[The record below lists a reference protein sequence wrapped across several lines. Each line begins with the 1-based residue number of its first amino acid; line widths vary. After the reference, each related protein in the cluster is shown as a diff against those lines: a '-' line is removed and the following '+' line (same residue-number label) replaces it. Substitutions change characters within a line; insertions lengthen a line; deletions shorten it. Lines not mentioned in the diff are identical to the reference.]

1 VRGLTLAIGLACS
14 GALSRAEDWPQWR
27 GPRRDGLSR
36 ETGLL
41 KKWPEDGPKRLWTA
55 RGLGIGFSS
64 MAVANSMIF
73 TAGDKEG
80 KTFLTALDLDGKLLW
95 QTPNGPAWKGNP
107 AGSRSTPTVDDGRV
121 YYLSAHGNLLCADAR
136 TGKPIWSL
144 NILERFQGRNITWG
158 LAESPLIDGE
168 KLICCPGG
176 PRSAMVALDKKTGK
190 TVWVC
195 PGAGDKPGYASAIAV
210 EQDGLRL
217 YVTMTSRAAIGV
229 AAETGKLL
237 WRLPHKTAY
246 DCNIPTPIYHAG
258 HIFIDSGY
266 GSGGALLRLVVKGQG
281 AGVQEVWRTK
291 TLDNHHGGV
300 ILVEGYLYG
309 SSHRGKWVCL
319 DIKTGKAAYV
329 ANGVGKG
336 SVTYADGMLYTYSER
351 GAMGLVPATPT
362 GHNVVSRFRVPPGG
376 SGPFWAHPVVSGG
389 RLYLRHADALH
400 CYDIAR
406 H

>member
-158 LAESPLIDGE
+158 LAESPLIDRPRQEDGE
-168 KLICCPGG
+168 DRLGVSRRGRQARLCLRDRRRAGWLAPLRHHDL
-176 PRSAMVALDKKTGK
+176 PRGNRGRGRDGQTPLA
-190 TVWVC
+190 
-195 PGAGDKPGYASAIAV
+195 PPP
-210 EQDGLRL
+210 QDRLRL
-217 YVTMTSRAAIGV
+217 QHPYPH
-229 AAETGKLL
+229 
-237 WRLPHKTAY
+237 LPRRPH
-246 DCNIPTPIYHAG
+246 
-258 HIFIDSGY
+258 
-266 GSGGALLRLVVKGQG
+266 
-281 AGVQEVWRTK
+281 
-291 TLDNHHGGV
+291 
-300 ILVEGYLYG
+300 
-309 SSHRGKWVCL
+309 
-319 DIKTGKAAYV
+319 
-329 ANGVGKG
+329 
-336 SVTYADGMLYTYSER
+336 
-351 GAMGLVPATPT
+351 
-362 GHNVVSRFRVPPGG
+362 
-376 SGPFWAHPVVSGG
+376 
-389 RLYLRHADALH
+389 LH
-400 CYDIAR
+400 
-406 H
+406 